1 MKRRVLAA
9 AIVVTLALAL
19 GARAQTPAPAAAP
32 PSAAPATA
40 APATTPPPTTPPK
53 EQPSP
58 RDDRESIDAGM
69 KWLALI
75 DAGKAGDAWDLSSK
89 QLKSAV
95 TRAKFIEG
103 IRDAR
108 RSLGKLEARTAERF
122 ARAHQ
127 MPGAPDGDYV
137 IIEYSARF
145 AQGKQLQEQL
155 VWAIDDG
162 DIWRVAGYYYR

>member
-1 MKRRVLAA
+1 MTRLLAA
-9 AIVVTLALAL
+9 TVIVALTLAV
-19 GARAQTPAPAAAP
+19 GVRAQAPAPATPA
-32 PSAAPATA
+32 PSAAPATT
-40 APATTPPPTTPPK
+40 APATTPPPTAPPAG
-53 EQPSP
+53 QPTL

-75 DAGKAGDAWDLSSK
+75 DADKAGDAWDLSSK

-103 IRDAR
+103 IRDSR
-108 RSLGKLEARTAERF
+108 KSLGKLETRTAERF
-122 ARAHQ
+122 ARSHK
-127 MPGAPDGDYV
+127 MPGAPEGDYV
-137 IIEYSARF
+137 IIEYTAQFARG
-145 AQGKQLQEQL
+145 QKLQEQL